1 GFNRRF
7 DHFRDGVFQRT
18 VAAALRL
25 RYITVAVAFA
35 GLIISIGLV
44 ASGRVGFNFFPS
56 VEPDIAFANVRI
68 APGGGR
74 TATEAA
80 LLEIEAAAY
89 RAEAEFGYLEGGL
102 IVQALAKVGSG
113 IGRDN
118 GLNSS
123 GDEIGSVFLELTPAD
138 KRETRTDAF
147 LAAWEAEVQPIAGLE
162 TLTLTPAQGGPPG
175 REIDVRLSGGDPGA
189 LKRAASS
196 VRQLLMSYPGI
207 NAVEDDLPYGKSEL
221 ILELTEKG
229 RALGFTTES
238 VARQVRSAYA
248 GVIAKRFARGED
260 EVLVRVRLDEA
271 ALAKQSVRD
280 LYLRSP
286 TGNETPLSEVVSFRE
301 KSGFAQIRREDGSR
315 RVAVTAEVDETVTT
329 SNIALD
335 SLRRDGIAKIAA
347 EAGVDFR
354 FAGKAEE
361 QAETFKDMG
370 VGALIGVVLMYIVLS
385 WVFGSFARPFA
396 VMAIIPF
403 GFIGAT
409 LGHLLMGY
417 NLTILSMIALLGLA
431 GILVNDSIVLIS
443 TIDRRIKDGDDL
455 ELATREGAVD
465 RLRAVLLTSLTTIGG
480 LAPLMFE
487 TSLQAR
493 FLIPMAVTIV
503 FGLFF
508 ATALVLFLV
517 PSLVMIGQDFRMC
530 WLGVRRFL
538 RRILGP
544 DQGKQAV

>member
-1 GFNRRF
+1 
-7 DHFRDGVFQRT
+7 
-18 VAAALRL
+18 
-25 RYITVAVAFA
+25 
-35 GLIISIGLV
+35 
-44 ASGRVGFNFFPS
+44 
-56 VEPDIAFANVRI
+56 
-68 APGGGR
+68 
-74 TATEAA
+74 
-80 LLEIEAAAY
+80 
-89 RAEAEFGYLEGGL
+89 
-102 IVQALAKVGSG
+102 
-113 IGRDN
+113 
-118 GLNSS
+118 
-123 GDEIGSVFLELTPAD
+123 
-138 KRETRTDAF
+138 
-147 LAAWEAEVQPIAGLE
+147 
-162 TLTLTPAQGGPPG
+162 
-175 REIDVRLSGGDPGA
+175 
-189 LKRAASS
+189 LKRAAAS

-207 NAVEDDLPYGKSEL
+207 NAVEDDLPYGKPEL

-238 VARQVRSAYA
+238 VARQVRSAYSGA
-248 GVIAKRFARGED
+248 IAKRFARGED
-260 EVLVRVRLDEA
+260 EVLVRVRLDTTI
-271 ALAKQSVRD
+271 LANQSVRD

-286 TGNETPLSEVVSFRE
+286 SGDETPLSEVVSFRE
-301 KSGFAQIRREDGSR
+301 KSGFAQIRRVDGFR
-315 RVAVTAEVDETVTT
+315 RVAVTAEVDETVTS
-329 SNIALD
+329 SNIALAA
-335 SLRRDGIAKIAA
+335 LRRDGIAKIAA
-347 EAGVDFR
+347 EAGVTFQ

-370 VGALIGVVLMYIVLS
+370 VGALIGVVLMYIILS

-443 TIDRRIKDGDDL
+443 TIDRRIKDGD
-455 ELATREGAVD
+455 ELLVATREGAVD

-503 FGLFF
+503 FGLLF

-517 PSLVMIGQDFRMC
+517 PALVMIGEDFRASA
-530 WLGVRRFL
+530 LGVRRFF
-538 RRILGP
+538 RRIIGRN
-544 DQGKQAV
+544 QGKQAA